1 MDPRDGHRECPSCL
15 GMAHL
20 REDVDNP
27 CSAAC
32 DLPRGERLHR
42 ANRVCSS
49 VPERGRKRER
59 SSDRHSHKRSRR
71 HSHDRHE
78 HRSGHEKVVEVAK
91 HPTPAPPAE
100 GANTDTQ
107 LQILAAIQS
116 LAQRMDRVEARHSF
130 SPSLPSGQECVLPP
144 AQQGNPDADAEN
156 DDVLS
161 LIAPHS
167 LVDNA
172 PQAEGGSQGE
182 GLHSDSAEVDDEST
196 GKDDFPANSLVAR
209 VFSAAKILC
218 LQPSVSDPAPVG
230 GVWEGIPQT
239 NSPSYIPVADDY
251 TSMLR
256 TAWKKPSQKPQFNAG
271 CRRLANARYPKETGL
286 GDMPPV
292 EQEIA
297 SWTTLGPAYASAN
310 PRCPKKE
317 CAKTDRLISRSF
329 NATARA
335 ARTGN
340 ALAIL
345 LAALRKTG
353 RAFVA
358 KDKILPLIPR
368 GDFSPVGEPNRE
380 VHERVQDVM
389 AALHR
394 GQGLTVDSCASENG
408 QYLSSLPHKSP
419 RRDEITTLSPGG
431 NESADVDRATAV
443 LTESNPHPGCDK
455 QSSRHFVQNR
465 ASPRRMAVAHGSNS
479 PNLDPIR
486 DSSCRSLCFQGD
498 DPLPGMVLPHAG
510 GSGQSKKYSAG
521 PVVLRFCD
529 VPCKL

>member
-42 ANRVCSS
+42 ANRVRSS
-49 VPERGRKRER
+49 VPERGRERER
-59 SSDRHSHKRSRR
+59 SSDRHSRKRSRK
-71 HSHDRHE
+71 HSRDGHE
-78 HRSGHEKVVEVAK
+78 PHRSSHEKVVEVAK
-91 HPTPAPPAE
+91 PPTPAPPAE
-100 GANTDTQ
+100 DGNTDTH

-130 SPSLPSGQECVLPP
+130 SPSLPHSQEGVPP
-144 AQQGNPDADAEN
+144 AARQGNPDTDIEEA
-156 DDVLS
+156 DVLS

-167 LVDNA
+167 LVDVA
-172 PQAEGGSQGE
+172 QQAEEGSQGE
-182 GLHSDSAEVDDEST
+182 EPHSDSAEVDGEST
-196 GKDDFPANSLVAR
+196 GRDDFPANTLVAR
-209 VFSAAKILC
+209 VLSAAKILC
-218 LQPSVSDPAPVG
+218 LQPSVPDPAPVG

-239 NSPSYIPVADDY
+239 NSPSCIPVADDY

-256 TAWKKPSQKPQFNAG
+256 TTWKKPSQKPQFNAG

-329 NATARA
+329 NASARA

-345 LAALRKTG
+345 LAALRKTVS
-353 RAFVA
+353 AE
-358 KDKILPLIPR
+358 D
-368 GDFSPVGEPNRE
+368 
-380 VHERVQDVM
+380 QDSKN
-389 AALHR
+389 L
-394 GQGLTVDSCASENG
+394 VDSALAAHSQLTRDVGDAMSSAVLCRRQIWLA
-408 QYLSSLPHKSP
+408 QTSLPETIRSELMNLPVVPGHVFNSNSQEVLDKAERSIATREAVQRACHKPAPVFRP
-419 RRDEITTLSPGG
+419 RARETQRPQQP
-431 NESADVDRATAV
+431 AW
-443 LTESNPHPGCDK
+443 
-455 QSSRHFVQNR
+455 SRH
-465 ASPRRMAVAHGSNS
+465 
-479 PNLDPIR
+479 
-486 DSSCRSLCFQGD
+486 
-498 DPLPGMVLPHAG
+498 
-510 GSGQSKKYSAG
+510 GSGSLASGSQGQSFRPQRQNSAPYPQRRFQSRGGAQQRGSRKVPGRDGG
-521 PVVLRFCD
+521 PA
-529 VPCKL
+529 